1 MTSTD
6 YLHFAESFFK
16 DCVELSRKK
25 TADYTGNGTDAF
37 ANFRQIPENWTEIG
51 FLTRMGDKMAR
62 LRSFVQNG
70 DLQVKDE
77 SATDTLRDLA
87 NYCALFAAYLG
98 EQKKD
103 WDLVCGYKVFLVQ
116 ITFPAIG
123 TWYFNKVGER
133 YKTIKKEYG
142 YEVSE
147 GPFMCNLISE
157 EHCSVVFPHPA
168 TNPDNPPTVSQD
180 DTVMVVRVVS
190 ASIFDWYLSRIDQI
204 FEVVSHNN
212 HAYRVVVGLNTG
224 QLIEKNDC
232 KVISKH

>member
-25 TADYTGNGTDAF
+25 TADYTGNGADAF
-37 ANFRQIPENWTEIG
+37 SNFRQIPENWTEIG

-103 WDLVCGYKVFLVQ
+103 GDSVQ
-116 ITFPAIG
+116 DA
-123 TWYFNKVGER
+123 
-133 YKTIKKEYG
+133 
-142 YEVSE
+142 
-147 GPFMCNLISE
+147 
-157 EHCSVVFPHPA
+157 
-168 TNPDNPPTVSQD
+168 
-180 DTVMVVRVVS
+180 TVMVVRVDY
-190 ASIFDWYLSRIDQI
+190 AMLGCWYKIDQT
-204 FEVVSHNN
+204 FYVVSHNN
-212 HAYRVVVGLNTG
+212 HEYRVVVGVNAG
-224 QLIEKNDC
+224 QLIAKNDC

>member
-1 MTSTD
+1 MGKLLVLGAVSQHFPIPQKRNTSICGRNPRCEDCYPAGFATSRLTSTPCKHHPTARWKAGLVTYKNTNTMTSTD

-16 DCVELSRKK
+16 DCIELSRKK
-25 TADYTGNGTDAF
+25 TADYTENGADAF

-103 WDLVCGYKVFLVQ
+103 GDSVQ
-116 ITFPAIG
+116 NA
-123 TWYFNKVGER
+123 
-133 YKTIKKEYG
+133 
-142 YEVSE
+142 
-147 GPFMCNLISE
+147 
-157 EHCSVVFPHPA
+157 
-168 TNPDNPPTVSQD
+168 
-180 DTVMVVRVVS
+180 TVMV
-190 ASIFDWYLSRIDQI
+190 RI
-204 FEVVSHNN
+204 VY
-212 HAYRVVVGLNTG
+212 A
-224 QLIEKNDC
+224 
-232 KVISKH
+232 

>member
-25 TADYTGNGTDAF
+25 TADYTGNGADAF

-87 NYCALFAAYLG
+87 NYCSLFAAYLQSD
-98 EQKKD
+98 ENSQKVKGGKPLTVKVVRTKSDYPDRWYKD
-103 WDLVCGYKVFLVQ
+103 V
-116 ITFPAIG
+116 IG
-123 TWYFNKVGER
+123 QNFEVVNYTNETYRVVLNKK
-133 YKTIKKEYG
+133 KTSYLLDKDDCEI
-142 YEVSE
+142 VS
-147 GPFMCNLISE
+147 N
-157 EHCSVVFPHPA
+157 PA
-168 TNPDNPPTVSQD
+168 TN
-180 DTVMVVRVVS
+180 
-190 ASIFDWYLSRIDQI
+190 
-204 FEVVSHNN
+204 H
-212 HAYRVVVGLNTG
+212 
-224 QLIEKNDC
+224 
-232 KVISKH
+232 

>member
-25 TADYTGNGTDAF
+25 TADYTGNGADAF

-103 WDLVCGYKVFLVQ
+103 GDSVQ
-116 ITFPAIG
+116 DA
-123 TWYFNKVGER
+123 
-133 YKTIKKEYG
+133 
-142 YEVSE
+142 
-147 GPFMCNLISE
+147 
-157 EHCSVVFPHPA
+157 
-168 TNPDNPPTVSQD
+168 
-180 DTVMVVRVVS
+180 TVMVVRVVS

-204 FEVVSHNN
+204 FEVVSHND

-224 QLIEKNDC
+224 QFIEKNDC